1 MPNPGKPAEVKRLL
15 GSRAYDPA
23 KEMEVQRIIAV
34 PEPLRRLEEAGLELW
49 NKTWE
54 MQSTWLKPTDLNL
67 LQMTCEQIDEREQLR
82 IYVMDNMDA
91 WHERAGLRQ
100 LEKEIQSNLIQLG
113 FTPQSRQ
120 KLGIQEV
127 KARSK
132 LEELMARKA
141 ENVASTM
148 ADTNPETSA

>member
-15 GSRAYDPA
+15 GSRAYDPSQ
-23 KEMEVQRIIAV
+23 EMELHRVVSA

-49 NKTWE
+49 KKAWE
-54 MQSTWLKPTDLNL
+54 LQSTWLKPTDLNL
-67 LQMTCEQIDEREQLR
+67 LQMTCEQIDERELLR
-82 IYVMDNMDA
+82 IYVMENMDA

-120 KLGIQEV
+120 KLGVQEV

-148 ADTNPETSA
+148 ANTDTPESA